1 MQTSKGAR
9 SSECWPRWR
18 WRSPTR
24 WARQGEWA
32 FWWSLR
38 HQWLYL
44 HELDSMNTLRSLVD
58 FYVTQ
63 HNTVMPH
70 AAFNGATPD
79 EVFSGTAGPVG
90 ARLAHAR
97 DQARRQRLQHNRSR
111 SCETCAPAKLRSD
124 HEGVA
129 VAS

>member
-1 MQTSKGAR
+1 M
-9 SSECWPRWR
+9 
-18 WRSPTR
+18 
-24 WARQGEWA
+24 
-32 FWWSLR
+32 
-38 HQWLYL
+38 
-44 HELDSMNTLRSLVD
+44 DTLRSMVD

-63 HNTVMPH
+63 HNTTMPH
-70 AAFNGATPD
+70 AAFDGATPD
-79 EVFSGTAGPVG
+79 EVFSGTAGPLD

-97 DQARRQRLQHNRSR
+97 AHARQRRLQHNRSR

>member
-1 MQTSKGAR
+1 
-9 SSECWPRWR
+9 
-18 WRSPTR
+18 
-24 WARQGEWA
+24 
-32 FWWSLR
+32 
-38 HQWLYL
+38 
-44 HELDSMNTLRSLVD
+44 MNTLRSLVD

-79 EVFSGTAGPVG
+79 EVFSGAADRLDV
-90 ARLAHAR
+90 RLAHAR
-97 DQARRQRLQHNRSR
+97 AHARRQRLQHNHLR
-111 SCETCAPAKLRSD
+111 SCETCAPAELRSD

>member
-1 MQTSKGAR
+1 
-9 SSECWPRWR
+9 
-18 WRSPTR
+18 
-24 WARQGEWA
+24 
-32 FWWSLR
+32 
-38 HQWLYL
+38 
-44 HELDSMNTLRSLVD
+44 MNTLRSLVD

-63 HNTVMPH
+63 HNAVMPH
-70 AAFNGATPD
+70 AAFIGATPD
-79 EVFSGTAGPVG
+79 EVFSGTAGPLG

-97 DQARRQRLQHNRSR
+97 DQARQRRLQHSRSR

>member
-1 MQTSKGAR
+1 
-9 SSECWPRWR
+9 
-18 WRSPTR
+18 
-24 WARQGEWA
+24 
-32 FWWSLR
+32 
-38 HQWLYL
+38 
-44 HELDSMNTLRSLVD
+44 MNTLRLLVD

-70 AAFNGATPD
+70 AAFNGASPD
-79 EVFSGTAGPVG
+79 EVFSGTAGRLG

-97 DQARRQRLQHNRSR
+97 AHARQRRLQHNRSR

-124 HEGVA
+124 HQGVA

>member
-1 MQTSKGAR
+1 
-9 SSECWPRWR
+9 
-18 WRSPTR
+18 
-24 WARQGEWA
+24 
-32 FWWSLR
+32 
-38 HQWLYL
+38 
-44 HELDSMNTLRSLVD
+44 MNTLRSLVD

-79 EVFSGTAGPVG
+79 EVFSGAAGRLG
-90 ARLAHAR
+90 ARLVHAR
-97 DQARRQRLQHNRSR
+97 DLARKRRRQHNRSR
-111 SCETCAPAKLRSD
+111 SCETCTPAKLPSD

>member
-1 MQTSKGAR
+1 M
-9 SSECWPRWR
+9 
-18 WRSPTR
+18 
-24 WARQGEWA
+24 
-32 FWWSLR
+32 
-38 HQWLYL
+38 
-44 HELDSMNTLRSLVD
+44 DTLRSLVD

-79 EVFSGTAGPVG
+79 EVFSGAARRLG

-97 DQARRQRLQHNRSR
+97 DHARQRRLQHNRSR
-111 SCETCAPAKLRSD
+111 SCEACAPAKLRSD

>member
-1 MQTSKGAR
+1 M
-9 SSECWPRWR
+9 
-18 WRSPTR
+18 
-24 WARQGEWA
+24 
-32 FWWSLR
+32 
-38 HQWLYL
+38 
-44 HELDSMNTLRSLVD
+44 DTLRSLVD

-79 EVFSGTAGPVG
+79 EVFSGAAGPLS

-111 SCETCAPAKLRSD
+111 SCETCAPAELRSD

>member
-1 MQTSKGAR
+1 
-9 SSECWPRWR
+9 
-18 WRSPTR
+18 
-24 WARQGEWA
+24 
-32 FWWSLR
+32 
-38 HQWLYL
+38 
-44 HELDSMNTLRSLVD
+44 MNTLRSLVD

-63 HNTVMPH
+63 HNAVMPH

-79 EVFSGTAGPVG
+79 EVFSGTAWGLG
-90 ARLAHAR
+90 ARLADAR
-97 DQARRQRLQHNRSR
+97 DLARRRRLHHNRSR

>member
-1 MQTSKGAR
+1 
-9 SSECWPRWR
+9 
-18 WRSPTR
+18 
-24 WARQGEWA
+24 
-32 FWWSLR
+32 
-38 HQWLYL
+38 
-44 HELDSMNTLRSLVD
+44 MNTLRSLVD

-63 HNTVMPH
+63 HNAVMPH

-79 EVFSGTAGPVG
+79 EVFSGAADPLD

-97 DQARRQRLQHNRSR
+97 DQARQRRLQHNRSR
-111 SCETCAPAKLRSD
+111 SCETCAPAKLQSD

>member
-1 MQTSKGAR
+1 MI
-9 SSECWPRWR
+9 E
-18 WRSPTR
+18 
-24 WARQGEWA
+24 A
-32 FWWSLR
+32 FWRSLR

-63 HNTVMPH
+63 HNNVMPH

-79 EVFSGTAGPVG
+79 EVFSGTAGPVD
-90 ARLAHAR
+90 ARLVHAR

-111 SCETCAPAKLRSD
+111 SCEACAPAELRSD

>member
-1 MQTSKGAR
+1 
-9 SSECWPRWR
+9 
-18 WRSPTR
+18 
-24 WARQGEWA
+24 
-32 FWWSLR
+32 
-38 HQWLYL
+38 
-44 HELDSMNTLRSLVD
+44 MNTLRSLVD

-79 EVFSGTAGPVG
+79 EMFSGTARRLG
-90 ARLAHAR
+90 ARLGHAR
-97 DQARRQRLQHNRSR
+97 DLARQRRLQHNRSR